1 MRAPRRRILF
11 VLLCALFAILTVAG
25 CTVSGSDGAAGS
37 STSDAPAVSAAQI
50 TVANVDGKPLNPVD
64 PIAVT
69 VTDGTL
75 TDVEVTSPEGVAVPG
90 VLTPDKV
97 SWKTNEPLGY
107 GKAYTVVATATDGN
121 GLSTSVTKTVTT
133 LEPSNQTKVYF
144 ENTGGNL
151 IAEDATYGVGMVVAA
166 HFDEPIKDRAAA
178 QRTLTV
184 TTNPPVEGS
193 WNWVSDNTAHWR
205 PKEYFPAGTQVSVK
219 AKLYGV
225 DVGGGMYG
233 QEDESIAFRIGD
245 SHVSI
250 ADDNT
255 KMVTVY
261 ENGQVIKTMPTSMG
275 MGGTQD
281 VGGQTFTFWTQPGT
295 YTVLGTENPVIMDSS
310 TYGLPVNSRLGYK
323 EVINWATRI
332 SNDGIYLH
340 ALDSTVWAQGNTN
353 VSHGCL
359 NLSTAN
365 AEWFYDFSQPGD
377 VVEVRNTGGAPLQI
391 WQNGDWSV
399 SWADWTAGSAI

>member
-1 MRAPRRRILF
+1 MRAPRRRILCG
-11 VLLCALFAILTVAG
+11 LLSAFFALLTVAG
-25 CTVSGSDGAAGS
+25 CTSS
-37 STSDAPAVSAAQI
+37 STGGGGASASEAPPTSAAQI
-50 TVANVDGKPLNPVD
+50 TVANSDGTPINPID

-69 VTDGTL
+69 VSGGTF
-75 TDVEVTSPEGVAVPG
+75 TDVQVTNPEGTVVPG

-107 GKAYTVVATATDGN
+107 DKTYKVVATAIDNG
-121 GLSTSVTKTVTT
+121 GLSATVTKSVST
-133 LEPSNQTKVYF
+133 LAPSNQTKVYF
-144 ENTGGNL
+144 ENTGGN
-151 IAEDATYGVGMVVAA
+151 AVVADATYGVGMVVAA
-166 HFDEPIKDRAAA
+166 HFDEPITDKAAA

-205 PKEYFPAGTQVSVK
+205 PKEYYPAGTHVEMT

-233 QEDESIAFRIGD
+233 QQDESIAFNIGA

-255 KMVTVY
+255 KMITVY
-261 ENGQVIKTMPTSMG
+261 ENGEVVRTMPTSMG
-275 MGGTQD
+275 MGGTQE

-295 YTVLGTENPVIMDSS
+295 YTVLGMENPVVMDSS

-365 AEWFYDFSQPGD
+365 AEWFFNFSQPGD

-399 SWADWTAGSAI
+399 SWADWVAGSAL

>member
-1 MRAPRRRILF
+1 MRASRRILF
-11 VLLCALFAILTVAG
+11 GLFCALVALLTVAG
-25 CTVSGSDGAAGS
+25 CTTPGSGSNGGDSPESPPVS
-37 STSDAPAVSAAQI
+37 SAQI
-50 TVANVDGKPLNPVD
+50 TVAHSDGTPINPVD
-64 PIAVT
+64 PIVVT
-69 VTDGTL
+69 VQGGTL
-75 TDVEVTSPEGVAVPG
+75 TDVQVTNPEGAAVPG

-107 GKAYTVVATATDGN
+107 DRAYTVVATATDSDG
-121 GLSTSVTKTVTT
+121 VTATATETVTT

-144 ENTGGNL
+144 ENTGGNA
-151 IAEDATYGVGMVVAA
+151 INPDATYGVGMVVAA
-166 HFDEPIKDRAAA
+166 HFDEPIVDRAAA

-184 TTNPPVEGS
+184 TTTPNVEGS
-193 WNWVSDNTAHWR
+193 WNWVNDTTAHWR
-205 PKEYFPAGTQVSVK
+205 PKEYYPAGTQVSIS

-233 QEDESIAFRIGD
+233 QEDESIAFNIGD

-255 KMVTVY
+255 HMVTVY
-261 ENGQVIKTMPTSMG
+261 ENGQQVRTMPTSMG
-275 MGGTQD
+275 MGGTQE
-281 VGGQTFTFWTQPGT
+281 VGGQTFTFWTQPGV
-295 YTVLGTENPVIMDSS
+295 YTVLGTENPVVMDSS
-310 TYGLPVNSRLGYK
+310 TYGLPINSRLGYK

-353 VSHGCL
+353 TSHGCL

-365 AEWFYDFSQPGD
+365 AEWFFNFSQPGD
-377 VVEVRNTGGAPLQI
+377 VVEVKNTGGTPLQI
-391 WQNGDWSV
+391 WQNGDWTV
-399 SWADWTAGSAI
+399 SWADWVAGSAL